1 MPVPS
6 CKGNIM
12 KAAIV
17 RSPDDAPK
25 YGEFSESQVS
35 DGYEIVELVAAG
47 LHPIVRSLAAGQ
59 HYGSTQSW
67 PLVPGVDAVARTLAG
82 DLIYTGFVHPPHGT
96 FAERMAVPKAMRIAL
111 PAGADPVKVAGG
123 LNPAIASWMALKTRV
138 RETGSLGTVL
148 VLGVTGMAGYLA
160 VQHARLLGANRVVGV
175 GRNPARLARAAA
187 LGAATVALSGD
198 READAAAVVD
208 ALGGT
213 TPSIVLDYLWAS
225 AAETAFASLARGG
238 LKEDTADVAY
248 IQIGAAAGPEAAVPA
263 ALLRG
268 RRIRISGS
276 GAGSAQIA
284 DIMAEVPIYMQ
295 LIADRSVDVPTK
307 TVPLASIS
315 EAWTASA
322 DDTYRIV
329 VVP

>member
-1 MPVPS
+1 
-6 CKGNIM
+6 M

-17 RSPDDAPK
+17 TAPDATPE
-25 YGEFSESQVS
+25 YGEFSEPQVS
-35 DGYEIVELVAAG
+35 DGYELVELAAAG

-59 HYGSTQSW
+59 HYGSTPSW
-67 PLVPGVDAVARTLAG
+67 PLVPGVDAVARTSGG
-82 DLIYTGFVHPPHGT
+82 DLIYTGFVRPPHGT
-96 FAERMAVPKAMRIAL
+96 FAERMAVPKAMRIPL
-111 PAGADPVKVAGG
+111 PPGADPVKVAGG

-138 RETGSLGTVL
+138 REIGSLETVL

-160 VQHARLLGANRVVGV
+160 VQHARLLGAKRVVGV
-175 GRNPARLARAAA
+175 GRNPARLTRAAE

-198 READAAAVVD
+198 READAAAIVD
-208 ALGGT
+208 AQDGT

-238 LKEDTADVAY
+238 LKEDTADIAY

-263 ALLRG
+263 ALLRS

-284 DIMAEVPIYMQ
+284 DIMAEVPVYMQ
-295 LIADRSVDVPTK
+295 LIADGSVDVPTK
-307 TVPLASIS
+307 TVRLSSIS
-315 EAWTASA
+315 EAWTATA
-322 DDTYRIV
+322 DDTYRIIV
-329 VVP
+329 IP